1 MQLVTCQLLF
11 HFSPHVFLFFQPQ
24 PLLSFHLN
32 IHRHDLVS
40 RSFIA
45 GSTRGKFSLKQDRF
59 CLLTFSPSSRA
70 KPAIWKAAVR
80 FIQPQSGWKRS
91 KACGPISRPQSLQ
104 SVWTRPHE
112 INVGSHPV
120 FSPIPKYV
128 DISTSRGRNM
138 PHATDFF
145 KDFKTWSQ
153 HPTWRDKTTMLI

>member
-45 GSTRGKFSLKQDRF
+45 CSTRGNFPLKQDRF
-59 CLLTFSPSSRA
+59 CLLTFSASSRA
-70 KPAIWKAAVR
+70 KPAIWKAAIR

-112 INVGSHPV
+112 INVGSHPI
-120 FSPIPKYV
+120 FFPIPKYV
-128 DISTSRGRNM
+128 DISTSRGRNL

-145 KDFKTWSQ
+145 KDLGLEASIPHGEK
-153 HPTWRDKTTMLI
+153 KTTMLI